1 MAIWNVRNCLVHVRR
16 VNDVPQPQDS
26 LFPETGTLGLQI
38 GVEKALREKAEI
50 LNEKYFMDHCQKL
63 DSSAELTQIFNP
75 TSLIVV
81 ACKILPFLSAITNR

>member
-1 MAIWNVRNCLVHVRR
+1 MAIWNVRNCLVYVRR

-38 GVEKALREKAEI
+38 GVEEALREKAEI

-63 DSSAELTQIFNP
+63 DSSAELTQISNP
-75 TSLIVV
+75 SSLIVV
-81 ACKILPFLSAITNR
+81 ACKILPFLSPITNR